1 MADDPT
7 PSPPAERSPHDDHV
21 IPQDLAERI
30 REELSRS
37 PPSTYEYCFPL
48 AEAELR
54 QRRALL
60 AHYDSYVR
68 AQKPARMSRVLAR
81 RYRIELGRTPPSTKN
96 TGHPLT
102 EGEVSRRKE
111 ALAVYFATAKRP
123 WQVKH
128 AETGPKLRVLK
139 FHRLAHGVRARD
151 RAESASPD
159 DLYIMQNSRIPGEFK
174 IGRAQDARARQKD
187 LQASQNFHMIVHAV
201 FPEAG
206 HLEKRVHDILAAH
219 RVQDAPGAEWFKTS
233 LHTAAA
239 AVVMAK
245 DSDANK

>member
-1 MADDPT
+1 M
-7 PSPPAERSPHDDHV
+7 H
-21 IPQDLAERI
+21 
-30 REELSRS
+30 
-37 PPSTYEYCFPL
+37 
-48 AEAELR
+48 
-54 QRRALL
+54 
-60 AHYDSYVR
+60 
-68 AQKPARMSRVLAR
+68 
-81 RYRIELGRTPPSTKN
+81 

-102 EGEVSRRKE
+102 EGEASRRKE

-123 WQVKH
+123 WQVKPV
-128 AETGPKLRVLK
+128 ETGPKLRK
-139 FHRLAHGVRARD
+139 FHKRTHGVRARD

-174 IGRAQDARARQKD
+174 IGRSKDARARQKD
-187 LQASQNFHMIVHAV
+187 LQASQHFHMIVHAV

-206 HLEKRVHDILAAH
+206 HLEKWVHDILAAH

-233 LHTAAA
+233 LHTAVA

>member
-7 PSPPAERSPHDDHV
+7 PSPPAKQSPHDDHAISHDIAV
-21 IPQDLAERI
+21 RI
-30 REELSRS
+30 REELSRT
-37 PPSTYEYCFPL
+37 PPSTYEHCFPL
-48 AEAELR
+48 TEAHIKQR
-54 QRRALL
+54 QVLL
-60 AHYDSYVR
+60 AHYDVYAR
-68 AQKPARMSRVLAR
+68 AQPPARIGKALACVYRV
-81 RYRIELGRTPPSTKN
+81 ELGRTPPSTLKARR
-96 TGHPLT
+96 PLT
-102 EGEVSRRKE
+102 EGEISARKA
-111 ALAVYFATAKRP
+111 ALAVYYATAKRP
-123 WQVKH
+123 GRVKPVP
-128 AETGPKLRVLK
+128 TGPQLRVRKLHK
-139 FHRLAHGVRARD
+139 LTRGVRACTP
-151 RAESASPD
+151 AESTGPD

-174 IGRAQDARARQKD
+174 IGRSKDARARQKD

-245 DSDANK
+245 ECDAGE